1 MFEDRFFRKVSLASS
16 FLSSVNRSESLDSS
30 SSYYVLDSYNVRPR
44 TITDGETPWK
54 IYKLLGRENGE
65 RIFVLLF
72 YRDII
77 SRTII
82 LAESDTSSD
91 NLESESPTKCYRQN
105 GHYFSHDTGKGFYLS
120 ALRIP
125 TTRDTWDSR
134 DRSRIRP
141 EKRNVW
147 NSEE

>member
-1 MFEDRFFRKVSLASS
+1 MSFASS
-16 FLSSVNRSESLDSS
+16 SLSSVNRSESLDSS

-54 IYKLLGRENGE
+54 IYKLLGRENVRE
-65 RIFVLLF
+65 NFCPPFLSRYYLA
-72 YRDII
+72 YNNII
-77 SRTII
+77 ILP

-91 NLESESPTKCYRQN
+91 NLESESPTKCYRQNGTRN